1 MRIFDGAVLGNKGMY
16 EMSARGRNHMK
27 PMDEDELTAYRQE
40 ANEEE
45 YNREQQ
51 RKLSRNTSKHV
62 LDPDREWPEGEEEE

>member
-1 MRIFDGAVLGNKGMY
+1 MRKLT
-16 EMSARGRNHMK
+16 
-27 PMDEDELTAYRQE
+27 EDEKSAYRQE

-51 RKLSRNTSKHV
+51 RKLSRNASKHV